1 MELRHL
7 RYFVAV
13 AEALSFS
20 RAATRL
26 RLAQPSL
33 STQIRDLEDELGLEL
48 LERNR
53 NRVALTDAGAVF
65 LKESRAVLARAE
77 KAVARAKEAAAGST
91 GELRVG
97 SMGPLTISFLPAC
110 LTRLHA
116 ALPKARIS
124 VTETGPSDQL
134 AQIFA
139 GGMHMGFVPGIF
151 AKLSAA
157 KRLTV
162 REILRSP
169 LIVLVSEHHPLA
181 KRGTVR
187 LRDLEDETFL
197 HILMYGSDAQRVW
210 TRETCRGI
218 GFLPH
223 FGSAASN
230 AENLVAMV
238 AAGEGVA
245 LIPKIAE
252 RTGTPG
258 CAPLL
263 VADTGLHYSLCAV
276 YDEKFPSAL
285 RDTFLTIVEEEAQR
299 VEKLVA
305 AKDSG
310 KKKAPRT

>member
-33 STQIRDLEDELGLEL
+33 STQIRDLEEELGLEL

-65 LKESRAVLARAE
+65 LKEARAVLARAE
-77 KAVARAKEAAAGST
+77 KAVARAKEAAAGTT

-134 AQIFA
+134 TQIFA
-139 GGMHMGFVPGIF
+139 GRMHIGFVPEIF
-151 AKLSAA
+151 AKLSAG
-157 KRLTV
+157 KRLAV
-162 REILRSP
+162 RNILRSP

-210 TRETCRGI
+210 TREICRSI
-218 GFLPH
+218 GFMPQ

-230 AENLVAMV
+230 AENLVSMV

-258 CAPLL
+258 CAALL
-263 VADTGLHYSLCAV
+263 VSDKGLHYNLCAV
-276 YDEKFPSAL
+276 YDENFPSGL
-285 RDTFLTIVEEEAQR
+285 RDTFLGIVEEEAKK
-299 VEKLVA
+299 VETQVA
-305 AKDSG
+305 G
-310 KKKAPRT
+310 R

>member
-33 STQIRDLEDELGLEL
+33 STQIRDLEEELGLQL

-53 NRVALTDAGAVF
+53 NHVALTDAGTVF
-65 LKESRAVLARAE
+65 LREARAVLTRAD
-77 KAVARAKEAAAGST
+77 KAVARAKEAAAGTT

-124 VTETGPSDQL
+124 VQETGPSDQL
-134 AQIFA
+134 AQIAA
-139 GGMHMGFVPGIF
+139 GRVHIGFIPEIF

-157 KRLTV
+157 KKLVV
-162 REILRSP
+162 RNILRSP

-181 KRGTVR
+181 RRGTVR
-187 LRDLEDETFL
+187 LRELEDETFL

-210 TRETCRGI
+210 TREICRSI
-218 GFLPH
+218 GFLPQ

-230 AENLVAMV
+230 AENLVTMV
-238 AAGEGVA
+238 AAGAGVA

-258 CAPLL
+258 CAALL
-263 VADTGLHYSLCAV
+263 VTDKSLHYDLCAV
-276 YDEKFPSAL
+276 YDENFPSAL
-285 RDTFLTIVEEEAQR
+285 RDTFLGIVEEEAKK
-299 VEKLVA
+299 VESQVA
-305 AKDSG
+305 V
-310 KKKAPRT
+310 R

>member
-33 STQIRDLEDELGLEL
+33 STQIRDLENELGLQL

-53 NRVALTDAGAVF
+53 NHVALTDAGTVF
-65 LKESRAVLARAE
+65 LREARAVLTRAD
-77 KAVARAKEAAAGST
+77 KAVARAKEAAAGTT

-124 VTETGPSDQL
+124 VVETGPSDQL
-134 AQIFA
+134 AQIAA
-139 GGMHMGFVPGIF
+139 GRAHIGFIPEIF

-157 KRLTV
+157 KKLAV
-162 REILRSP
+162 RNILCSP

-181 KRGTVR
+181 KNTTVR

-210 TRETCRGI
+210 TREICRSI
-218 GFLPH
+218 GFLPQ
-223 FGSAASN
+223 FGSAAAN
-230 AENLVAMV
+230 AENLVTMV

-258 CAPLL
+258 CAALL
-263 VADTGLHYSLCAV
+263 VTDKSLHYNLCAV
-276 YDEKFPSAL
+276 YDENFPSAL
-285 RDTFLTIVEEEAQR
+285 RDTFLGIVEEEAQK

-305 AKDSG
+305 V
-310 KKKAPRT
+310 R

>member
-33 STQIRDLEDELGLEL
+33 STQIRDLEEELGLEL

-65 LKESRAVLARAE
+65 LKEARAVLARAE
-77 KAVARAKEAAAGST
+77 KAVARAKEAAAGTT

-124 VTETGPSDQL
+124 VTETGPSEQL
-134 AQIFA
+134 TQIFA
-139 GGMHMGFVPGIF
+139 GRMHIGFVPEIF
-151 AKLSAA
+151 AKLPAG
-157 KRLTV
+157 KRLAV
-162 REILRSP
+162 RNIVRSP

-181 KRGTVR
+181 KRGTLR

-210 TRETCRGI
+210 TREICRSI
-218 GFLPH
+218 GFMPQ

-230 AENLVAMV
+230 AENLVSMV

-258 CAPLL
+258 CAALPLT
-263 VADTGLHYSLCAV
+263 DKGLHYNLCAV
-276 YDEKFPSAL
+276 YDENFPSGL
-285 RDTFLTIVEEEAQR
+285 RDTFLGIVEEEAKK
-299 VEKLVA
+299 VETQLA
-305 AKDSG
+305 G
-310 KKKAPRT
+310 R

>member
-65 LKESRAVLARAE
+65 LKEARAVLARAE
-77 KAVARAKEAAAGST
+77 KAVARAKEAAAGTT

-97 SMGPLTISFLPAC
+97 SMGPLTIGFLPAC

-124 VTETGPSDQL
+124 VTETGPSEQIT
-134 AQIFA
+134 QIFA
-139 GGMHMGFVPGIF
+139 GRMHIGFIPEIF

-157 KRLTV
+157 KRITV
-162 REILRSP
+162 KNILRSP

-181 KRGTVR
+181 KKGTVR
-187 LRDLEDETFL
+187 MRDLEDETFL

-210 TRETCRGI
+210 TREICRSV
-218 GFLPH
+218 GFLPQ

-230 AENLVAMV
+230 AENLVSMV

-258 CAPLL
+258 CVALR
-263 VADTGLHYSLCAV
+263 VADNGLHYNLCAV
-276 YDEKFPSAL
+276 YDENFPSGL
-285 RDTFLTIVEEEAQR
+285 RDTFLRIVEEEAQK
-299 VEKLVA
+299 VEKRVA
-305 AKDSG
+305 G
-310 KKKAPRT
+310 Q

>member
-33 STQIRDLEDELGLEL
+33 STQIRDLEEELGLEL

-65 LKESRAVLARAE
+65 LREARAVLARAE
-77 KAVARAKEAAAGST
+77 KAVARAKEAAAGTT

-124 VTETGPSDQL
+124 VTETGPSEQL
-134 AQIFA
+134 TQIFA
-139 GGMHMGFVPGIF
+139 GRMHIGFVPEIF
-151 AKLSAA
+151 AKLPAG
-157 KRLTV
+157 KRLAV
-162 REILRSP
+162 RNIVRSP

-181 KRGTVR
+181 KRGAVR

-210 TRETCRGI
+210 TREICRSI
-218 GFLPH
+218 GFMPQ

-230 AENLVAMV
+230 AENLVSMV

-258 CAPLL
+258 CA
-263 VADTGLHYSLCAV
+263 
-276 YDEKFPSAL
+276 
-285 RDTFLTIVEEEAQR
+285 R
-299 VEKLVA
+299 
-305 AKDSG
+305 
-310 KKKAPRT
+310 